1 VIDGIQ
7 TSQELKYVAIS
18 LGAANDEP
26 ILFYKGEKA
35 VTR

>member
-1 VIDGIQ
+1 MEFKPLK
-7 TSQELKYVAIS
+7 ELKCVAIS

-26 ILFYKGEKA
+26 ILFYKGKKA